1 MIAMQKL
8 YTYRVE
14 HRGDI
19 IMASHVRADD
29 AAHARQ
35 QVYGQYHLTHSA
47 NYLAGLR
54 QQGEIGIKLAELSAQ
69 SPLIEDC
76 EIIVRRSKAN
86 NPEDHV

>member
-1 MIAMQKL
+1 MQKL

-19 IMASHVRADD
+19 IMASHVVADD

-35 QVYGQYHLTHSA
+35 RVHGQYQLTHSA
-47 NYLAGLR
+47 NYLATMR
-54 QQGEIGIKLAELSAQ
+54 QQGDIGIKLAEMSAQ
-69 SPLIEDC
+69 APLIEDC